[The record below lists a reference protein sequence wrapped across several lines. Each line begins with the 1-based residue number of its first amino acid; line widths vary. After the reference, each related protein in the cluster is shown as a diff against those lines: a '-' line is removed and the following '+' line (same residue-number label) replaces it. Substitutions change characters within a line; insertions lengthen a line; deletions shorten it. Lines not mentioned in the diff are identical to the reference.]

1 MNIVYVPCSIMM
13 TMDYFSLQ
21 WMVAGAH
28 GLIYLAQPVG
38 QGVELELLDVS
49 GAVPIRFPKM
59 EGNHAKG
66 KIL

>member
-1 MNIVYVPCSIMM
+1 MNIVHVPCSIMM

-21 WMVAGAH
+21 WMVAGAR
-28 GLIYLAQPVG
+28 GLIYLVQSAG

-49 GAVPIRFPKM
+49 GAVPIQFPKM
-59 EGNHAKG
+59 EGNRAKA